1 MSSETSPGL
10 NPAVEETRNTR
21 PSTRHIDLQASEGSA
36 VGRTNWRM
44 TSALWFRDGD
54 MRAESVALG
63 SLRLNSKEPRAVER
77 TWGGRGLWQLA
88 SLLNSLLVQ
97 AAGSFSHS
105 ILPSSLC
112 CFFFF
117 R

>member
-54 MRAESVALG
+54 MRAKSVALG
-63 SLRLNSKEPRAVER
+63 SLRLDSKEPRAVER

-88 SLLNSLLVQ
+88 PLLNSLLVQ
-97 AAGSFSHS
+97 AAGSFSH
-105 ILPSSLC
+105 
-112 CFFFF
+112 
-117 R
+117 